1 MGGSCGAGSRVV
13 ILFFLFFFF
22 KGLIFSLE
30 KERESE
36 RAHISRGKDRERE
49 KEAPCCAG
57 AWHRTL
63 SQDPRI
69 IT

>member
-13 ILFFLFFFF
+13 ILFFLFFLKVLFF
-22 KGLIFSLE
+22 HL
-30 KERESE
+30 RESE
-36 RAHISRGKDRERE
+36 RAHTSRGKDRERE